1 MGGARR
7 GTNSNALLENACLAQ
22 GIYPW
27 ITSNESLPELQMKWD
42 CRDEVSGPS
51 APLLTIKSLA
61 LSQAGD
67 VRELTFPTWLESR
80 GSSSHRRTGAGTA
93 MESTGQYQDT
103 GCSHRSG
110 SAEGNPCPRSTYLS
124 VSTTFQCRLL
134 SSTGA
139 SSTSLAH
146 FQQSVVFTDADS
158 LPPRKTKSRS
168 LPLTCLHKNAN

>member
-93 MESTGQYQDT
+93 MESTGQHQDT

-110 SAEGNPCPRSTYLS
+110 SAEGNPCPRSTYLG
-124 VSTTFQCRLL
+124 VSTTSPPPEHRVLRSHISSNLL
-134 SSTGA
+134 FSPMQTH
-139 SSTSLAH
+139 SLLAKLNPG
-146 FQQSVVFTDADS
+146 VS
-158 LPPRKTKSRS
+158 L
-168 LPLTCLHKNAN
+168 

>member
-7 GTNSNALLENACLAQ
+7 ETNSNALLENACLAQ

-27 ITSNESLPELQMKWD
+27 ITSSESLPEPQMKWD

-93 MESTGQYQDT
+93 MESTGQHRDT
-103 GCSHRSG
+103 AAATVQAVLKETR
-110 SAEGNPCPRSTYLS
+110 A
-124 VSTTFQCRLL
+124 
-134 SSTGA
+134 
-139 SSTSLAH
+139 LAAP
-146 FQQSVVFTDADS
+146 T
-158 LPPRKTKSRS
+158 
-168 LPLTCLHKNAN
+168 